1 MIIPA
6 IIAKDFEELKAKL
19 AQVEGLVSW
28 AQIDVMDGVFVPAR
42 RSLGAGGPATT
53 WREPADL
60 EKINSAINLEAHL
73 MVEKPEN
80 IIDGWLNSPVRR
92 ILLHYESTDAET
104 IKKLLGKIADS
115 GKSSSIALK
124 LETPLWVVDFLSET
138 LLATRYSLTSIQLMS
153 ISEIG
158 YHGHPFEEKVLDRIK
173 TLREKY
179 PNVTI
184 SVDGGVNLE
193 NARKI
198 LSAGADNLLVGTAI
212 FKSGNI
218 KKTIEEFKNI

>member
-28 AQIDVMDGVFVPAR
+28 AQIDVMDGVFTP
-42 RSLGAGGPATT
+42 PTT

-115 GKSSSIALK
+115 GKSSGIALK
-124 LETPLWVVDFLSET
+124 LETPLWVVDFLIDALKAKSYKLE
-138 LLATRYSLTSIQLMS
+138 AVQLMS

-193 NARKI
+193 NAPKI
-198 LSAGADNLLVGTAI
+198 LSAGADNLLIGSAI

-218 KKTIEEFKNI
+218 KETVQRFIDTV